1 VLVGAWQ
8 VYAVKKS
15 ELKAVQMGAD
25 GEEEEEDGGGN
36 PLADAPAG
44 FETAVVRVAIE
55 KVGVDVLRERC
66 VALDLFDAREA
77 AS

>member
-1 VLVGAWQ
+1 
-8 VYAVKKS
+8 
-15 ELKAVQMGAD
+15 MHAD
-25 GEEEEEDGGGN
+25 GEEEEEEHGGGN

-55 KVGVDVLRERC
+55 KVGLDVLRERC
-66 VALDLFDAREA
+66 VALDLCDAREA